1 MGIARM
7 CYAVFMRIRRLNH
20 CVYQVQYHIIWTT
33 KFRRKIIKDYVQT
46 ELVKSFYRTLKKYP
60 DWYLH
65 EVNTGSD
72 HVHLLIEFPPKYPAS
87 EVVQKL
93 KAYSSVDLSKRFK
106 FIRSLYADG
115 NVWSTGYF
123 VSTIGFNEKLIKA
136 YIQNQ
141 GQYDRGKDVSSE
153 FS

>member
-1 MGIARM
+1 
-7 CYAVFMRIRRLNH
+7 MRIRRLNH

-33 KFRRKIIKDYVQT
+33 KYRRRIIKDYVRT
-46 ELVKSFYRTLKKYP
+46 EITKSFFRTLKKYP

-65 EVNTGSD
+65 EVNTDND
-72 HVHLLIEFPPKYPAS
+72 HIHILIEFPPKYSAA

-93 KAYSSVDLSKRFK
+93 KAYSSVDLAKRFK
-106 FIRSLYADG
+106 FMRELYKDG
-115 NVWSTGYF
+115 NIWSPGYF
-123 VSTIGFNEKLIKA
+123 VSTIGFNEKIIRA

-141 GQYDRGKDVSSE
+141 EQYDRGRDITSE